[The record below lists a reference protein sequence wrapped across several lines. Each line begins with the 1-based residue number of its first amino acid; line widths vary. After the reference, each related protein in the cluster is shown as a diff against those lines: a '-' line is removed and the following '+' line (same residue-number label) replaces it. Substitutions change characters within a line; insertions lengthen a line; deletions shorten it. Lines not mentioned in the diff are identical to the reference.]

1 MRIENSLAS
10 GVESAVHALEQVFA
24 QVGDMLGDIAE
35 RYGVSASALRDA
47 NPGLGDRL
55 LPGQP
60 VRLPA
65 DGHAAPAAADH
76 TPGAAAPRSSTYTVR
91 SGDTMSGVAKAQGVS
106 LQALIEANPQLS
118 NVNRIAVG
126 QTLNLPGA
134 SIAPEHVPAAGRADS
149 AAAGHAA
156 SPDGTPL
163 YRQGDAAWGQTV
175 LGHSRTISQAG
186 CAMTSV
192 AMAISKI
199 SGHSIDPGQLDRYLD
214 QHHGYAG
221 DALKW
226 DTAAQAAGLHGGK
239 QAWSLQTVNRQLD
252 AGRPVVVGVDYR
264 AGSNGGP
271 NGTDH
276 WIAITAR
283 GQENGKP
290 VYFANDPATGKQ
302 IKLYENN
309 GQLKQQDGKG
319 YRTTGELVVF
329 TGGGAATPAAAPAS
343 PARPAAPA
351 PAAAPVS
358 PVTPTAAPAAHGITA
373 AQLHQIMPQAD
384 TARWVDKLNAAMA
397 AHGIDTPTK
406 QAAFLA
412 QIGVES
418 GQLRRTSENLNYSAS
433 RLTEVWPSRFPT
445 IASATPYAHNPEKLA
460 NHVYANRNGNGNEAS
475 GDGWKYRG
483 GGLMQTTGRAN
494 YRSAGFENNPER
506 LREDATAA
514 DSAAHFWQSN
524 GLNERT
530 ASALDHNGFNG
541 VTRTVNGG
549 LNGANERWQMY
560 QRALSVLSH

>member
-1 MRIENSLAS
+1 MRIENALA
-10 GVESAVHALEQVFA
+10 GGIEAAVHGLEQVFA
-24 QVGDMLGDIAE
+24 QVGDLLGDIAE
-35 RYGVSASALRDA
+35 RYGVSVSALRDA

-55 LPGQP
+55 LPGQS
-60 VRLPA
+60 VRLPT
-65 DGHAAPAAADH
+65 DGHAAPATADRA
-76 TPGAAAPRSSTYTVR
+76 PAPRAATYSVR
-91 SGDTMSGVAKAQGVS
+91 SGDTMSGIAKAHGVS
-106 LQALIEANPQLS
+106 LQALAEANPQLS
-118 NVNRIAVG
+118 NMNRIAVG

-134 SIAPEHVPAAGRADS
+134 AVQPAHVPSAGSADP
-149 AAAGHAA
+149 AVARHPA

-199 SGHSIDPGQLDRYLD
+199 SGRSIDPAQLDGYLD
-214 QHHGYAG
+214 QHHGYSG

-302 IKLYENN
+302 IKLNEDN

-329 TGGGAATPAAAPAS
+329 TGGPAAAPVAPAPTARPAAPVQSAAPVAPAAAPA
-343 PARPAAPA
+343 
-351 PAAAPVS
+351 
-358 PVTPTAAPAAHGITA
+358 TGGITA

-397 AHGIDTPTK
+397 AHGIDTPAK

-445 IASATPYAHNPEKLA
+445 VASAAPYAHNPEKLA

-524 GLNERT
+524 GLNELT
-530 ASALDHNGFNG
+530 ASALGHDAFNG

-549 LNGANERWQMY
+549 LTGANERWQMY
-560 QRALSVLSH
+560 QRALSVLGH

>member
-1 MRIENSLAS
+1 MRIENSLA
-10 GVESAVHALEQVFA
+10 GGIEAAFHKLEQVFA
-24 QVGDMLGDIAE
+24 QVGDMLGDIAA
-35 RYGVSASALRDA
+35 RYGVSESALRHA
-47 NPGLGDRL
+47 NPDLGDRL

-65 DGHAAPAAADH
+65 EGHAGATSTVTDRVPVMATPQAA
-76 TPGAAAPRSSTYTVR
+76 TYTVR
-91 SGDTMSGVAKAQGVS
+91 RGDTMSAIAKAHGVS
-106 LQALIEANPQLS
+106 LQALVDANPQLS

-134 SIAPEHVPAAGRADS
+134 VASQPAHVPVVRNTGPAAS
-149 AAAGHAA
+149 GHAA

-199 SGHSIDPGQLDRYLD
+199 SGRSIDPAQLDRYLD
-214 QHHGYAG
+214 QHHGYSG

-239 QAWSLQTVNRQLD
+239 QAWSLQAVNRQLD

-264 AGSNGGP
+264 TGGSGGS

-283 GQENGKP
+283 GQENGRP
-290 VYFANDPATGKQ
+290 VYYANDPATGKQ

-329 TGGGAATPAAAPAS
+329 TGGRAAAPAALVAAAPVQAAAPVTPAAASAT
-343 PARPAAPA
+343 R
-351 PAAAPVS
+351 
-358 PVTPTAAPAAHGITA
+358 GITA

-397 AHGIDTPTK
+397 AHGIDTPAK

-445 IASATPYAHNPEKLA
+445 LESAQPYAHNPEKLA

-475 GDGWKYRG
+475 GDGWRYRG

-514 DSAAHFWQSN
+514 DSAGHFWQSN

-530 ASALDHNGFNG
+530 ASALSRSDFNG

-549 LNGANERWQMY
+549 LHGANERWEMY
-560 QRALSVLSH
+560 QRALNVLSH